1 MGNIG
6 KWFQLAF
13 FLALAVSPYI
23 YLAWR
28 VSRLEREVE
37 ALRRWQPKEDSPR
50 LSLYHRQKL
59 REAARSLEAF
69 ITKKKEADV
78 PDPHSPSSPEALSTF
93 KNPKKVKEPE
103 PQAGEGW
110 APNYS

>member
-1 MGNIG
+1 MGNVG

-23 YLAWR
+23 YLTWR
-28 VSRLEREVE
+28 MSRLEREMK

-59 REAARSLEAF
+59 RDAARSLEAF
-69 ITKKKEADV
+69 IGKTVDTKEECAIKGY
-78 PDPHSPSSPEALSTF
+78 
-93 KNPKKVKEPE
+93 NPPPRDRVR
-103 PQAGEGW
+103 PQT
-110 APNYS
+110 PPPPPPPPPPKR